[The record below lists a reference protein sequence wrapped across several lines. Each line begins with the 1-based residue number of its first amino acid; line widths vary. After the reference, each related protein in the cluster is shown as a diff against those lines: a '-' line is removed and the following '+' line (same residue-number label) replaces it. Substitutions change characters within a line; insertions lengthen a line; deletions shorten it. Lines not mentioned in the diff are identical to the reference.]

1 MRTICLPPTGVS
13 QPIFP
18 WICWC
23 LWTSRNKLIFENK
36 VLSVSE
42 VLSLSITSAREWWLA
57 QPTAMKAPR
66 QPNLIIPTLNA
77 EANCVSVFTD
87 AAWRASDGATGCGWI
102 FKDSTRQSTQHGS
115 KCFDNTASAL
125 TGEALAIRLALS
137 HALSLG
143 YTRVCVFSDCQVLVR
158 AICSKS
164 SPVKLY
170 GLVCDIEL
178 LSSLFDYC
186 TLSFISRS
194 LNLEAD
200 LLAKSALFN
209 AALTT

>member
-1 MRTICLPPTGVS
+1 MLRQHRVCPY
-13 QPIFP
+13 
-18 WICWC
+18 W
-23 LWTSRNKLIFENK
+23 R
-36 VLSVSE
+36 
-42 VLSLSITSAREWWLA
+42 SLSDSSG
-57 QPTAMKAPR
+57 P
-66 QPNLIIPTLNA
+66 
-77 EANCVSVFTD
+77 FT
-87 AAWRASDGATGCGWI
+87 RPFT
-102 FKDSTRQSTQHGS
+102 
-115 KCFDNTASAL
+115 
-125 TGEALAIRLALS
+125 
-137 HALSLG
+137 G

-164 SPVKLY
+164 SPVELY
-170 GLVCDIEL
+170 GLVCEIEL

>member
-1 MRTICLPPTGVS
+1 MY
-13 QPIFP
+13 
-18 WICWC
+18 
-23 LWTSRNKLIFENK
+23 
-36 VLSVSE
+36 
-42 VLSLSITSAREWWLA
+42 
-57 QPTAMKAPR
+57 
-66 QPNLIIPTLNA
+66 
-77 EANCVSVFTD
+77 
-87 AAWRASDGATGCGWI
+87 
-102 FKDSTRQSTQHGS
+102 GS

-125 TGEALAIRLALS
+125 TGEALAIRLAVS
-137 HALSLG
+137 HAFSLG

-164 SPVKLY
+164 SPVELY

-200 LLAKSALFN
+200 LLAKSALCN